1 MGIGHISQ
9 KAVLLSKTIG
19 QKRGLSPLTE
29 DIYRF
34 VNKKGEQ
41 NVFTIFRDE
50 RNIPVKKL
58 LKNETTGV
66 EKVRHYTYKTYKF
79 KKGETVPYK
88 IVTTN
93 TTNGLSVKE

>member
-19 QKRGLSPLTE
+19 QKRGLSPFTE

-41 NVFTIFRDE
+41 NVFTVFRDE
-50 RNIPVKKL
+50 RNIPVKNF
-58 LKNETTGV
+58 LKMKQQV
-66 EKVRHYTYKTYKF
+66 
-79 KKGETVPYK
+79 
-88 IVTTN
+88 
-93 TTNGLSVKE
+93 

>member
-34 VNKKGEQ
+34 VNKKCEQ
-41 NVFTIFRDE
+41 NVFTLFRDE
-50 RNIPVKKL
+50 LNIPVKKL

-66 EKVRHYTYKTYKF
+66 
-79 KKGETVPYK
+79 
-88 IVTTN
+88 
-93 TTNGLSVKE
+93 